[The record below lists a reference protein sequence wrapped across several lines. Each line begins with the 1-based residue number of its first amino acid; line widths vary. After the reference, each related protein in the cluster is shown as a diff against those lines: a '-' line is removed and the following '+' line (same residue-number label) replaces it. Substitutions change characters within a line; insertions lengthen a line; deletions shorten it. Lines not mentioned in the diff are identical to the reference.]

1 MKLFVCVCL
10 VLTVISVVDAFRQQ
24 SVGVRGKLMCGD
36 KPLNNTLVKIWGTKN
51 WLVDVKCPQYN
62 DSNLGTDDQLGATQT
77 DSDGKFE
84 LSGGVGSLLGM
95 DVKLK
100 VYHDCDDGI
109 TPGQRKVVWG
119 IPSHYVTRTEKVQ
132 KFFDAGT
139 INMELKHEGEER
151 SLIN

>member
-10 VLTVISVVDAFRQQ
+10 VLTVLSVADAFRQQ

-36 KPLNNTLVKIWGTKN
+36 KPLNNTLVKLWNKN
-51 WLVDVKCPQYN
+51 V
-62 DSNLGTDDQLGATQT
+62 GTDDQLGATKT
-77 DSDGKFE
+77 DNDGKFE

-119 IPSHYVTRTEKVQ
+119 IPSQYVTRTEKVG

>member
-10 VLTVISVVDAFRQQ
+10 VLTVLSVADAFRQQ

-36 KPLNNTLVKIWGTKN
+36 KPLNNTLVKLWNKN
-51 WLVDVKCPQYN
+51 V
-62 DSNLGTDDQLGATQT
+62 GTDDQLGATKT
-77 DSDGKFE
+77 D
-84 LSGGVGSLLGM
+84 
-95 DVKLK
+95 K

-119 IPSHYVTRTEKVQ
+119 IPSQYVTRTEKVG